1 LTRVGI
7 PVAESPREASVCQY
21 IVLPETDDLL
31 IVPDTQ
37 ADPRLKTLPGVVGT
51 GARFYAA
58 SSIRLNDVKI
68 GCLCVVDTC
77 LRPDFDKEKE
87 KKLIEL
93 GNTISDMIFEKK
105 NLEFGQEEN
114 LKFDIITNLCKEI
127 ISSLHSMMRNQNE
140 LTHLNR
146 LLSPKTPTK
155 ANKLENVD
163 ELLVSFDN
171 LKKELYD
178 KRHSLQTL
186 LTNGLT
192 SIDKLKKSNPVRKNQ
207 SAPLSVK
214 PTYNTA
220 GGEYTPVNEWFQ
232 KVQQMITKNI
242 PNYGKFA
249 SNIKFELVKLNSN
262 SPANKNK
269 SSSSSNS
276 SIDDY
281 EMNEANLSFVTILL
295 SVLIV
300 NQLQKWRNMKVSFM
314 IFPDTDNNNNSS
326 TAESSNNNANN
337 NNNTNTKG
345 KNQLTIKTEL
355 SKSKSRNS
363 AHYSSSAAASSS
375 NSRKEGSE
383 AESEIRFLSGRLCIE
398 LKGYGSLKST
408 MFSSKTLGNSKNT
421 EEFPLFPEENQF
433 FSICDNFISN
443 SFQIITGEYQKYC
456 NRNDEM
462 TNFWLPCY
470 MREDLNK
477 ESAAAIAKAKLTAQK
492 SKSNS
497 FWNRS
502 INNLLTSEW
511 WNKNNS
517 TKNRSAKS
525 NRSFSAFSI
534 DDLWSSNKTTKT
546 DKIVEVPEEEE
557 ESETGQKKQK
567 KTANT
572 AELSILESPVKKDK
586 KVKFNEENKNNNANN
601 NGIVV
606 VDRSGRISASGKE
619 TLVTADTSHA
629 NTTTM
634 SCNTEDENS
643 QSKKNNRSTHS
654 LIPEEENNNSKKQ
667 QTSGGVGNN
676 NHNNNDS
683 NKSSKSLE
691 NSSRSSPSSH
701 SNSSHSI
708 FKGLSDFL
716 FPPKN
721 QTKVYVTNVVE

>member
-1 LTRVGI
+1 
-7 PVAESPREASVCQY
+7 
-21 IVLPETDDLL
+21 VLPETEDLL

-37 ADPRLKTLPGVVGT
+37 ADPRMKNLPEVIGT

-58 SSIRLNDVKI
+58 ASIRLNDMKI

-114 LKFDIITNLCKEI
+114 LKFEIITNLCKEI

-163 ELLVSFDN
+163 ELLISFDN

-186 LTNGLT
+186 LTNGLS

-220 GGEYTPVNEWFQ
+220 GGEYTPINEWFQ

-269 SSSSSNS
+269 NNGSN

-314 IFPDTDNNNNSS
+314 IFPDTDNNNN
-326 TAESSNNNANN
+326 NN
-337 NNNTNTKG
+337 NNNSSEASNKNNNNNNNNNNSNNTIAKG

-363 AHYSSSAAASSS
+363 AHYSASAASSS
-375 NSRKEGSE
+375 NISRKEGTESDSE
-383 AESEIRFLSGRLCIE
+383 VRFLSGRLCIE

-502 INNLLTSEW
+502 INNLLNSEW

-534 DDLWSSNKTTKT
+534 DDLWNSNKTTKT
-546 DKIVEVPEEEE
+546 DKILEGPEEEE
-557 ESETGQKKQK
+557 ESETDQKKKK

-572 AELSILESPVKKDK
+572 AELVILESPVKKDR
-586 KVKFNEENKNNNANN
+586 KVKFNEGENNKNNNNN
-601 NGIVV
+601 NLA

-619 TLVTADTSHA
+619 TLVTADSSHA

-654 LIPEEENNNSKKQ
+654 LIPEEENNHSKKQ
-667 QTSGGVGNN
+667 PATTTGAV
-676 NHNNNDS
+676 NNNDS

-691 NSSRSSPSSH
+691 NSSRSSPSSN
-701 SNSSHSI
+701 SNNSSHSI